1 MMQLSTL
8 IHCNTNICAKWRF
21 FEWMKTKEI
30 CSYPLSFQFYLF
42 FTSLL
47 PFSNNEYVYV
57 ISKIGAA
64 AGVINIVMM
73 SVFLY
78 FQSKKTGHLLN

>member
-1 MMQLSTL
+1 MNENKRNML
-8 IHCNTNICAKWRF
+8 
-21 FEWMKTKEI
+21 
-30 CSYPLSFQFYLF
+30 LSFIISILF
-42 FTSLL
+42 IFASLL
-47 PFSNNEYVYV
+47 PFRNNEYVYV

-78 FQSKKTGHLLN
+78 FQSKKTGHLLNW

>member
-1 MMQLSTL
+1 MNENKRNML
-8 IHCNTNICAKWRF
+8 
-21 FEWMKTKEI
+21 
-30 CSYPLSFQFYLF
+30 LSFIISILF
-42 FTSLL
+42 IFASLL

-57 ISKIGAA
+57 IPKIGAA

-78 FQSKKTGHLLN
+78 FQSKKTGHLLNW

>member
-1 MMQLSTL
+1 MDENKRNML
-8 IHCNTNICAKWRF
+8 
-21 FEWMKTKEI
+21 
-30 CSYPLSFQFYLF
+30 LSFIISILF
-42 FTSLL
+42 IFASLL
-47 PFSNNEYVYV
+47 PFSHNEYVYV

>member
-1 MMQLSTL
+1 V
-8 IHCNTNICAKWRF
+8 
-21 FEWMKTKEI
+21 KENKRNMI
-30 CSYPLSFQFYLF
+30 LSFVISIVFIF
-42 FTSLL
+42 SSMM
-47 PFSNNEYVYV
+47 PFSSNEYIYV

-78 FQSKKTGHLLN
+78 LQSKKMRYSLN

>member
-1 MMQLSTL
+1 MNENKRNML
-8 IHCNTNICAKWRF
+8 
-21 FEWMKTKEI
+21 
-30 CSYPLSFQFYLF
+30 LSFIISILF
-42 FTSLL
+42 IFAGLL

-78 FQSKKTGHLLN
+78 FQSKKTEHLLN

>member
-1 MMQLSTL
+1 
-8 IHCNTNICAKWRF
+8 
-21 FEWMKTKEI
+21 MKENKRNMI
-30 CSYPLSFQFYLF
+30 LSFVISIVFIF
-42 FTSLL
+42 SSMM
-47 PFSNNEYVYV
+47 PFSNNEYIYV

-78 FQSKKTGHLLN
+78 VQSKKMRYSLN

>member
-1 MMQLSTL
+1 
-8 IHCNTNICAKWRF
+8 
-21 FEWMKTKEI
+21 MKENKRNMI
-30 CSYPLSFQFYLF
+30 LSFVISIVFIF
-42 FTSLL
+42 SSMM
-47 PFSNNEYVYV
+47 PFSSNEYIYV

-78 FQSKKTGHLLN
+78 LQSKKMRYSLN

>member
-1 MMQLSTL
+1 MNENKRNM
-8 IHCNTNICAKWRF
+8 F
-21 FEWMKTKEI
+21 
-30 CSYPLSFQFYLF
+30 LSFIISILF
-42 FTSLL
+42 IFVSLL

-78 FQSKKTGHLLN
+78 FQSKKTRHLLN

>member
-1 MMQLSTL
+1 
-8 IHCNTNICAKWRF
+8 
-21 FEWMKTKEI
+21 MKENKRNMI
-30 CSYPLSFQFYLF
+30 LSFVISNVFIF
-42 FTSLL
+42 SSMM
-47 PFSNNEYVYV
+47 PFSSNEYIYV

-78 FQSKKTGHLLN
+78 VQSKKMGYSLN

>member
-1 MMQLSTL
+1 
-8 IHCNTNICAKWRF
+8 
-21 FEWMKTKEI
+21 MKENKRNMI
-30 CSYPLSFQFYLF
+30 LSFVISIVFIF
-42 FTSLL
+42 SSMM
-47 PFSNNEYVYV
+47 PFNSNEYIFV

-78 FQSKKTGHLLN
+78 VQSKKMRYSLN

>member
-1 MMQLSTL
+1 MNENKRNM
-8 IHCNTNICAKWRF
+8 I
-21 FEWMKTKEI
+21 
-30 CSYPLSFQFYLF
+30 LSFIISILF
-42 FTSLL
+42 IFASLF
-47 PFSNNEYVYV
+47 PFSSNEYVYV

-73 SVFLY
+73 SIFLY

>member
-1 MMQLSTL
+1 MNENKRNML
-8 IHCNTNICAKWRF
+8 
-21 FEWMKTKEI
+21 
-30 CSYPLSFQFYLF
+30 LSFIISILF
-42 FTSLL
+42 IFVSLL
-47 PFSNNEYVYV
+47 PFSSNEYVYV

-78 FQSKKTGHLLN
+78 FQSKKTRHLLN

>member
-1 MMQLSTL
+1 MNGNKRNML
-8 IHCNTNICAKWRF
+8 
-21 FEWMKTKEI
+21 
-30 CSYPLSFQFYLF
+30 LSFFISILF
-42 FTSLL
+42 IFLSLL
-47 PFSNNEYVYV
+47 PFSSNEYVYV

-78 FQSKKTGHLLN
+78 FQSKKMSHLLN

>member
-1 MMQLSTL
+1 
-8 IHCNTNICAKWRF
+8 
-21 FEWMKTKEI
+21 MKENKRNMI
-30 CSYPLSFQFYLF
+30 LSFVISIVFIF
-42 FTSLL
+42 SSMM
-47 PFSNNEYVYV
+47 PFSSNEYIYV

-78 FQSKKTGHLLN
+78 FQSKKMRYSLN

>member
-1 MMQLSTL
+1 MDENKRNML
-8 IHCNTNICAKWRF
+8 
-21 FEWMKTKEI
+21 
-30 CSYPLSFQFYLF
+30 LSFIISILF
-42 FTSLL
+42 IFTSLL

-78 FQSKKTGHLLN
+78 FQSKKRDIY